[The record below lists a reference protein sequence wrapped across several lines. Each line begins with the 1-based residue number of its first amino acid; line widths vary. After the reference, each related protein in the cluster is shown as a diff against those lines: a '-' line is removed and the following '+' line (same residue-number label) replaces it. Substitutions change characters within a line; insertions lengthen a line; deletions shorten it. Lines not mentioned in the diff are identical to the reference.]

1 MNEKSL
7 SKVVINW
14 YPGHMAKAKRQIQEK
29 INLIDVVLE
38 VVDSRMPKSSKLID
52 IDNYV
57 SNKPR
62 IMIMTK
68 YDLCDKNE
76 TKKWISYYE
85 DLGYSVIP
93 IDLFNDSINL
103 IIKEIMKIM
112 AVDYGDAHTGLACCD
127 RTQTLASPIG
137 VIDERN
143 FQTCVEKVAA
153 AAVEYEVGEVV
164 VGNPINM
171 NGTYG
176 PRSEKCR
183 MFADMLQNFLEIPVV
198 MWDERSTTVTAHNMM
213 NDVNKRGKE
222 RKKVIDAVAAAV
234 ILQNYLDYKANLLAR
249 EKAKQEEK

>member
-1 MNEKSL
+1 
-7 SKVVINW
+7 
-14 YPGHMAKAKRQIQEK
+14 
-29 INLIDVVLE
+29 
-38 VVDSRMPKSSKLID
+38 
-52 IDNYV
+52 
-57 SNKPR
+57 
-62 IMIMTK
+62 
-68 YDLCDKNE
+68 
-76 TKKWISYYE
+76 
-85 DLGYSVIP
+85 
-93 IDLFNDSINL
+93 
-103 IIKEIMKIM
+103 M

-198 MWDERSTTVTAHNMM
+198 MWDERLTTVEADRTMM
-213 NDVNKRGKE
+213 ETGIRRENRKE
-222 RKKVIDAVAAAV
+222 YVDMIAAV
-234 ILQNYLDYKANLLAR
+234 FILQGYLDYLSHQK
-249 EKAKQEEK
+249 ESQEN